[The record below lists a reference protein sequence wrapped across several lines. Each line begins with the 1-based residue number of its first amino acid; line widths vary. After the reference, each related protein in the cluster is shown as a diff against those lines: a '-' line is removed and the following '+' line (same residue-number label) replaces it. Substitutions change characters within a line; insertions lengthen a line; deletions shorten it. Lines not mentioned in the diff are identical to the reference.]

1 MGWGGMLMF
10 MDLCTRMKYPQV
22 SQYIYMWVW
31 RQSHKTPAPQ
41 DVFKNLQELL
51 EQENEHDA
59 WQE

>member
-1 MGWGGMLMF
+1 MLMF